1 LFLGRNSTTDI
12 KQTNNDSNLFEINST
27 NNNNKLMNNS
37 NQKNNL
43 CLTIEKHIKDNSYR
57 INSNLT
63 IKEIKNR
70 KNLLK
75 KVKNSAKNLNL
86 QVINNSLL
94 KKGMNIIITCEGI
107 KNQLN
112 NKLKRNDG
120 FVYFGA
126 YPNNENIPLDE
137 NNYEIIDFN
146 LYSNT
151 FFNNFNNENNN
162 FDENNKGRHFLIEYS
177 LEKNI
182 YIIKDLGVG
191 YGTFVRLDY
200 TLNLKDNMLIN
211 IGQIYVLIHISNF
224 FEYNDS
230 QNNNSNN
237 NNSLNSQKPNQLK
250 LIIYGINYNEETFY
264 YKPINNNITIGRYQL
279 ANIHLNDKL
288 LSQIHCT
295 INYSEKEG
303 WLLTD
308 GQINKPSTNGTWLY
322 INDEYNIY
330 DKMIFK
336 TGQIMFQA
344 TYINNDNNM

>member
-1 LFLGRNSTTDI
+1 
-12 KQTNNDSNLFEINST
+12 
-27 NNNNKLMNNS
+27 
-37 NQKNNL
+37 
-43 CLTIEKHIKDNSYR
+43 
-57 INSNLT
+57 
-63 IKEIKNR
+63 
-70 KNLLK
+70 
-75 KVKNSAKNLNL
+75 
-86 QVINNSLL
+86 
-94 KKGMNIIITCEGI
+94 
-107 KNQLN
+107 
-112 NKLKRNDG
+112 
-120 FVYFGA
+120 
-126 YPNNENIPLDE
+126 
-137 NNYEIIDFN
+137 
-146 LYSNT
+146 
-151 FFNNFNNENNN
+151 
-162 FDENNKGRHFLIEYS
+162 
-177 LEKNI
+177 
-182 YIIKDLGVG
+182 
-191 YGTFVRLDY
+191 
-200 TLNLKDNMLIN
+200 MLIN
-211 IGQIYVLIHISNF
+211 IGQIFMLIHISNF